1 MIRYTFS
8 FALLLGML
16 TLLSGNVMAQPGSE
30 AKPQDTTALNK
41 KYWLR
46 QQLYENNTESFPPP
60 KSDRWSIGVQAGL
73 SMVSGDVRAERGLGI
88 GINVRKSVSYLFSLR
103 GQVSTGYARG
113 LDWRASGGFLNNEAL
128 NGFNNPQIDYTTASS
143 PFLFY
148 NYEMRY
154 YDAGLHGVFNLG
166 NISFNKKDPTLSAYF
181 FGGPGLM
188 LYNTKI
194 DAANAN
200 FNEYDFSGIP
210 TDAIPDV
217 KQDVL
222 NGLRNLIDGEYESQ
236 AEFYRYKSNFRNR
249 TVLPTLQ
256 FGFGLAFKLSDVV
269 DLSLEHRVTWT
280 NDDLLDGQR
289 WEETLT
295 LSANNDYH
303 HYTSLGLNFRFG
315 KNREESR
322 WWSNPLKKS
331 MDDIRDLKRLA
342 DREVSDADNDGIADA
357 TDLEPNTPEGVH
369 VDNRGRAL
377 DSDGDGIADFRDKEP
392 FTPKGA
398 MVDVGGMAVDTD
410 RDGVIDLYDQEP
422 GTPKGVHVDPKGIE
436 IKGLRGGAPGTGTG
450 LTNPLPMI
458 HFDLGIA
465 DVKKQFYPD
474 ILRVARYMKA
484 NPDIR
489 ILIQG
494 HTDIRGSGGSNYA
507 LSEKRAKN
515 IKDILVTTF
524 GIEEGRLSIDGKGSD
539 NLLID
544 ELPGVYDKT
553 NESMHYLNRRVEFI
567 IQ

>member
-1 MIRYTFS
+1 MIRFTLS
-8 FALLLGML
+8 FALVLGML
-16 TLLSGNVMAQPGSE
+16 LLLSGKMIAQPGSE

-46 QQLYENNTESFPPP
+46 QQLYENNSESFPPP
-60 KSDRWSIGVQAGL
+60 KRDRWSVGIQAGP
-73 SMVSGDVRAERGLGI
+73 SMVSGDVRAERGIGI
-88 GINVRKSVSYLFSLR
+88 GLNVRKSISYVFSLR
-103 GQVSTGYARG
+103 GQISTGYARG
-113 LDWRASGGFLNNEAL
+113 LNWRPSGGFLNNEAL
-128 NGFNNPQIDYTTASS
+128 NGFNNPQIDYSTVSY
-143 PFLFY
+143 PFVFY

-154 YDAGLHGVFNLG
+154 WDAGLHGVINLG
-166 NISFNKKDPTLSAYF
+166 NISFNKKDPSVSAYF

-194 DAANAN
+194 DAADTN

-210 TDAIPDV
+210 TDEIPDV

-222 NGLRNLIDGEYESQ
+222 NGLRNLLDGEYESQ
-236 AEFYRYKSNFRNR
+236 AEFYSYKPNFRNR
-249 TVLPTLQ
+249 TVLPTFQ
-256 FGFGLAFKLSDVV
+256 FGLGLAFKLSDRI
-269 DLSLEHRVTWT
+269 DLSFEHRVTWT

-289 WEETLT
+289 WEESLT
-295 LSANNDYH
+295 LSANTDYH
-303 HYTSLGLNFRFG
+303 HFTTLGLNFRLG

-322 WWSNPLKKS
+322 WWSNPLKRP

-342 DREVSDADNDGIADA
+342 DREVSDSDNDGIADA

-436 IKGLRGGAPGTGTG
+436 IKGLRNSAGSGTG

-465 DVKKQFYPD
+465 DVKKEFYPD
-474 ILRVARYMKA
+474 LLRVARYMKA
-484 NPDIR
+484 NPEIK

-494 HTDIRGSGGSNYA
+494 HTDVRGSGGSNYA
-507 LSEKRAKN
+507 LSENRAKN
-515 IKDILVTTF
+515 IKEILVTTF
-524 GIEEGRLSIDGKGSD
+524 GIEADRLSIDGKGSD
-539 NLLID
+539 DLLID

-567 IQ
+567 IE